1 MAKNEKIVKEEQE
14 HLNTIYAQLLEK
26 EEELDYYIMKKYTAY
41 KKDVKSMKKDV
52 SLNFEGFGNTL
63 DSFIEVEMQN
73 RAIHQM
79 NLTMESAE
87 KQLEKTERLLLN
99 PYFGKVDVNFLEG
112 ESQESFYIGVNG
124 FTDKERNQLI
134 YDWRTP
140 IAELFYN
147 NEMGKSSYQA
157 NALTVHVTIDRRRQL
172 IVEKSKLLQY
182 FDTAIAIQD
191 DVLLDALKTS
201 DTERMKAITASIQK
215 EQNVIIRDLNHPII
229 LVNGV
234 AGSGKTSAIM
244 QRIAYILYHYRQTL
258 TSDNVWIL
266 SPNTGFIEYVS
277 DVLPSLGEK
286 SPLNLT
292 LLNLA
297 EKYLPE
303 SFELETA
310 PEYFDRI
317 MSQKEDEQTTLLRSR
332 SLINYI
338 KESGN
343 ELLLKQTPRFI
354 SLKQNGKIIISK
366 QKIQQLYNTTPK
378 TLSYRERIQATR
390 MKLLAYWEKQLLK
403 STENKQLQ
411 DQVLSLSEEEQKA
424 FFGKL
429 IDDDTPE
436 SIRYYTA
443 KRLRSKYRSI
453 NLNIEENAW
462 IDLNH
467 LFEQV
472 YHSFSNTGF
481 KYKKE
486 KTTLD
491 RAVILLYIQ
500 HCFIEKLPVPK
511 LTFLF
516 IDEVQDYTPA
526 QLELLF
532 TVFSQTHFTMV
543 GDENQAIF
551 NSATSFLEIS
561 DIFSQTGKRVKK
573 YDLINSYRSS
583 GAITGLFNQLTSNK
597 QSIEIIPIRP
607 YGTEPTFYGFHSME
621 ECVEMIKQHQ
631 MNTNADLTVITKTEK
646 EASQLKIYLDN
657 KVTIVPISLAKGLE
671 FEHVIIYDASTENFQ
686 TARDR
691 RILYTAI
698 SRATQTLLLTYK
710 DKSVSWLDNSS
721 TNSDLT

>member
-453 NLNIEENAW
+453 NQNIEENAW

-551 NSATSFLEIS
+551 NSATSFIEIS

>member
-453 NLNIEENAW
+453 NQNIEENAW

>member
-453 NLNIEENAW
+453 NQNIEENAW

-551 NSATSFLEIS
+551 NSATPFLEIS